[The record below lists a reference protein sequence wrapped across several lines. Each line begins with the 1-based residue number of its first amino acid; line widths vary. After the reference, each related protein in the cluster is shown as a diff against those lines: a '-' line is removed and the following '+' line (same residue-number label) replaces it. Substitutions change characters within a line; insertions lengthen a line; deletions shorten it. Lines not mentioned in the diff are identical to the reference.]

1 MIRVKL
7 CLFGRN
13 TPELKLCSSECGII
27 RRHIALV
34 WQKLSN
40 SGVSIRALSLVPYGM
55 WIDVSKLCL
64 HALHLHR
71 RNLSEGLWGGKP
83 RLPCWMMMNNG
94 SVAPGALANSHQL
107 PEARPPN
114 QPLTVDSWMS
124 PAEPSSKTQ
133 TAGPK
138 KTVNSINSC
147 LTPPHCGVLCYVAKA
162 DTHGYQGKKRLRSP
176 TYSLKEESH
185 ALFLLALFY
194 LSQGSELLP
203 AFGIQRIILIY
214 LGDFEKQTMGIV
226 LPKPCRAR
234 PHHSLAPLGRY

>member
-1 MIRVKL
+1 MRY
-7 CLFGRN
+7 
-13 TPELKLCSSECGII
+13 I

-40 SGVSIRALSLVPYGM
+40 SGVAITALSLVPYGM
-55 WIDVSKLCL
+55 WIDVSKLWL
-64 HALHLHR
+64 HALQLHR

-138 KTVNSINSC
+138 KAVNSINSC
-147 LTPPHCGVLCYVAKA
+147 LMPPHCGVLCYVAKA
-162 DTHGYQGKKRLRSP
+162 NWHPLLSGKEKTQKPHIFTEGRKSCSFFWLCSVSLRD
-176 TYSLKEESH
+176 
-185 ALFLLALFY
+185 
-194 LSQGSELLP
+194 LSFCLCLGFKGS
-203 AFGIQRIILIY
+203 F
-214 LGDFEKQTMGIV
+214 
-226 LPKPCRAR
+226 
-234 PHHSLAPLGRY
+234 